1 MQSASDLLL
10 RFILLMFVGKKG
22 GVLRLGA
29 PLLNNLVEKLQF
41 VVNIY
46 V

>member
-1 MQSASDLLL
+1 MQPASDLLL
-10 RFILLMFVGKKG
+10 RFILLMFARKKG
-22 GVLRLGA
+22 GVLRLDA

>member
-10 RFILLMFVGKKG
+10 RFILLMFAGKKG
-22 GVLRLGA
+22 GVVRLDA
-29 PLLNNLVEKLQF
+29 PLLKNLVEKLQF
-41 VVNIY
+41 VVKIY